1 MNLDYNFVLNF
12 AAKKHEGQF
21 RADGVTPY
29 IEHPIKVA
37 KLIKK
42 YKKSRNIDAIVAAAL
57 LHDTLEDTYT
67 SYRELVDNFGE
78 IVASLVMEVTTAS
91 YMPHLVGKGNYLK
104 HKMIDMSNYSLCIK
118 LADRLANL
126 MDAGSLPDERK
137 QKIIFDTY
145 EIVEYLEEKR
155 QLTDAHKALIEA
167 IKTELKKLEQIHQT
181 N

>member
-1 MNLDYNFVLNF
+1 MNLDYDFVLNF

-37 KLIKK
+37 ELVKK

-78 IVASLVMEVTTAS
+78 IVASMVMEVTTAS

-104 HKMIDMSNYSLCIK
+104 HKMLDMSNYSLCIK
-118 LADRLANL
+118 LADRLANV
-126 MDAGSLPDERK
+126 MDAKSLPEERREK
-137 QKIIFDTY
+137 TVFDTY
-145 EIVEYLEEKR
+145 EIIEYLEENR
-155 QLTDAHKALIEA
+155 QLTEAHLNLIHA
-167 IKTELKKLEQIHQT
+167 IKSELKKLEHTYMI
-181 N
+181 

>member
-1 MNLDYNFVLNF
+1 MNLDYNYVLDF
-12 AAKKHEGQF
+12 ASKKHEGQF

-29 IEHPIKVA
+29 IKHPILVA
-37 KLIKK
+37 ELLKK
-42 YKKSRNIDAIVAAAL
+42 YKKSKNIDSIIAAGL

-78 IVASLVMEVTTAS
+78 IVASMVMELTTAS

-104 HKMIDMSNYSLCIK
+104 HKMLEMSNYSLCIK

-126 MDAGSLPDERK
+126 MDAKSLPEERK

-145 EIVEYLEEKR
+145 EIIEFLKEKR
-155 QLTDAHKALIEA
+155 QLTDAHKGLIEA
-167 IKTELKKLEQIHQT
+167 IKHELKKLE

>member
-1 MNLDYNFVLNF
+1 MQNLDYDYVLNF
-12 AAKKHEGQF
+12 AKQKHAGQT

-29 IEHPIKVA
+29 INHPILVA
-37 KLIKK
+37 ELLKK
-42 YKKSRNIDAIVAAAL
+42 YKKSRNIDAIVAAGL

-78 IVASLVMEVTTAS
+78 IVASMVMEVTTAS

-126 MDAGSLPDERK
+126 IDSKTLPKERLTRLVADTHE
-137 QKIIFDTY
+137 IIEF
-145 EIVEYLEEKR
+145 LEENR
-155 QLTDAHKALIEA
+155 CLTDAHKKFISA
-167 IKTELKKLEQIHQT
+167 IKKELKKLS
-181 N
+181 

>member
-1 MNLDYNFVLNF
+1 MQNLDYNFVLNF
-12 AAKKHEGQF
+12 AAKKHEGQL
-21 RADGVTPY
+21 RADGITPY

-37 KLIKK
+37 ELIKK
-42 YKKSRNIDAIVAAAL
+42 YKKSRNIDAIVASAL

-78 IVASLVMEVTTAS
+78 IVASMVMEVTTAS

-126 MDAGSLPDERK
+126 MDAGSLPEERR
-137 QKIIFDTY
+137 QRIIFDTY
-145 EIVEYLEEKR
+145 EIIEYLEEKR
-155 QLTDAHKALIEA
+155 QLTEAHRALIEA
-167 IKTELKKLEQIHQT
+167 IKVELKKLEQT
-181 N
+181 K